1 MSISWRASVG
11 ERAPPGQTALSA
23 GLPRPFP
30 AILRPALALLFLG
43 ILCLGGPSLSGR
55 ASAEPAA
62 KVADVADGAAVLGD
76 GRRVH
81 LAGVHLPPPGWPHA
95 QAATTVLRR
104 LLAGRTV
111 TLTWQAPPDRHGRVL
126 AHLRLEDGTWVQG
139 ALLERGVA
147 RVHTT
152 PATRELA
159 AEMLAIERDARRR
172 RIGLWRYDAYRI
184 HPADGAGPAA
194 GTFQLVQGEV
204 AAASRRGRRA
214 YLNFGPD
221 WRDDFTASIPVAALS
236 AFRDAGLDPLGLAG
250 HRIRVRGRVHL
261 LNGPAIELTHPE
273 QIEILAD
280 GEPLYESSRSP
291 H

>member
-1 MSISWRASVG
+1 
-11 ERAPPGQTALSA
+11 LSA
-23 GLPRPFP
+23 GLLCLG
-30 AILRPALALLFLG
+30 ILYLG
-43 ILCLGGPSLSGR
+43 ILCLGGPLLSGA

-62 KVADVADGAAVLGD
+62 KVAEVADGAAVLDD

-81 LAGVHLPPPGWPHA
+81 LAGVRLPPPGWPHA
-95 QAATTVLRR
+95 QVAAAVLRR

-159 AEMLAIERDARRR
+159 AEMLAIEREARRR

-204 AAASRRGRRA
+204 AAVSRRGRRA

-221 WRDDFTASIPVAALS
+221 WRDDFTASIPASALP
-236 AFRDAGLDPLGLAG
+236 AFRDAGLDPLELAG
-250 HRIRVRGRVHL
+250 RRIRVRGWVHPV
-261 LNGPAIELTHPE
+261 NGPAIELTHPE

-280 GEPLYESSRSP
+280 GEPLYDGARSP